1 MKFLF
6 ASILL
11 AASATIHLASG
22 AEFGPNRALGNEGT
36 DEIEYSTAEGRGK
49 SDKKGTG
56 KSSKGKSSKGKSA
69 KGKSA
74 KDSKN
79 DGGYPSR
86 KRQVSE

>member
-11 AASATIHLASG
+11 VASATIHLASG
-22 AEFGPNRALGNEGT
+22 AEFGPNRALR
-36 DEIEYSTAEGRGK
+36 ALAGK
-49 SDKKGTG
+49 TG
-56 KSSKGKSSKGKSA
+56 KSSKGKSSKGKSS
-69 KGKSA
+69 KGKS
-74 KDSKN
+74 SKN